1 MTKGGQLLKLF
12 TDEGIAGSLPFAE
25 VRRQA
30 FAMLDAA
37 RLDALAEYL
46 ATKARFDEKAFEW
59 QHLDKAAQR
68 IKLNLRPHS
77 SGCPIAATAADD
89 PLTAAELRH
98 ALQDCGCFGG
108 PDVVQAHQLV
118 QLGTGADAT
127 GVL

>member
-68 IKLNLRPHS
+68 IKLNLRPILQGVQS
-77 SGCPIAATAADD
+77 PRRPRMTRSRRPNFVTRYRTAAASEVRMSCRR
-89 PLTAAELRH
+89 TS
-98 ALQDCGCFGG
+98 
-108 PDVVQAHQLV
+108 
-118 QLGTGADAT
+118 
-127 GVL
+127 